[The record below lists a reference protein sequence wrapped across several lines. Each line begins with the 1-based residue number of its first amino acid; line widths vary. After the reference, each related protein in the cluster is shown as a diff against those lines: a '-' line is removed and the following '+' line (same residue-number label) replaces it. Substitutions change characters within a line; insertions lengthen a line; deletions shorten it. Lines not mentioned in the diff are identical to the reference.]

1 MDEFYQ
7 NGIHYIRFI
16 SSCPVCLELSGINT
30 PKSYWM
36 HEECHGDIYIADNA
50 TLYCKHCDKKVSI
63 ENAVFLCPNHNS
75 TPNDNLIRFGGVGR
89 RVINKESILE
99 SLNLSSIP
107 KEWILRL
114 AKCLIHNAYN
124 GFNQHR

>member
-1 MDEFYQ
+1 MDEFYL
-7 NGIHYIRFI
+7 NGKHYVRFI
-16 SSCPVCLELSGINT
+16 SSCPICLEVYDIHT

-36 HEECHGDIYIADNA
+36 HEECHGDIYIGDDA
-50 TLYCKHCDKKVSI
+50 TLYCKHCGKKVSI

-89 RVINKESILE
+89 RVINKESIFE
-99 SLNLSSIP
+99 SLNSSSIP
-107 KEWILRL
+107 EEWILRF

-124 GFNQHR
+124 GFNQHS